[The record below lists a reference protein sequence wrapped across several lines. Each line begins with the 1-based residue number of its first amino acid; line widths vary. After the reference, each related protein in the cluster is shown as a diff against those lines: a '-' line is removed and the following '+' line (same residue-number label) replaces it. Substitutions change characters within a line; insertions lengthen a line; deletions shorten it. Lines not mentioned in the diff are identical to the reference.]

1 MTRQETESYLA
12 ALDPS
17 HKDAF
22 TALCDLVRSV
32 DGRIEETI
40 KWNAPSFFI
49 TDHFATTGLTRD
61 GTIRLVLHTGAKK
74 RPDPVSVAL
83 EDGDFLTWAGTDRAV
98 VTFADLHKVNEPA
111 PRLARVLEQWIAQT
125 QSAGPAS

>member
-1 MTRQETESYLA
+1 MTRQETDVYLA
-12 ALDPS
+12 ALDARHRDS
-17 HKDAF
+17 F

-32 DGRIEETI
+32 DNRVDETI

-49 TDHFATTGLTRD
+49 TDHFATTGLTRE
-61 GTIRLVLHTGAKK
+61 GTIRLVLHAGAKK

-98 VTFADLHKVNEPA
+98 VTFADVREVNELA
-111 PRLARVLEQWIAQT
+111 PRLTRVIEEWIAQT
-125 QSAGPAS
+125 QSAGLSS